1 MIDTAFIPPYARHP
15 NHYFNMTQAGLREVM
30 QAFQIQDIG
39 VRPYQNPSYEKVFF
53 EVEKVRI
60 CAE

>member
-1 MIDTAFIPPYARHP
+1 
-15 NHYFNMTQAGLREVM
+15 MTQAGLREVM